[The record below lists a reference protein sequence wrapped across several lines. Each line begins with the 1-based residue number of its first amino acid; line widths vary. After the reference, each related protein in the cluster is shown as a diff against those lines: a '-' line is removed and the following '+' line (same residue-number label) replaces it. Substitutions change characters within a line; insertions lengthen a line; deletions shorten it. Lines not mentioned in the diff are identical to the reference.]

1 MPSIKKAKDGD
12 ISKRF
17 CEPLFATYTLPKSYF
32 DTDLK
37 KLVDANSERTRKML
51 KLYDL
56 TPTAYEL
63 ATSPFYNDKREF
75 TLYFGK
81 KTVLF
86 LNTGALL
93 RIFKFRL
100 IVSSKRKRALQ
111 G

>member
-1 MPSIKKAKDGD
+1 
-12 ISKRF
+12 
-17 CEPLFATYTLPKSYF
+17 
-32 DTDLK
+32 
-37 KLVDANSERTRKML
+37 ML

-81 KTVLF
+81 KDDALEAIYPPCKLTSLKTNGNRLELAFNIPTKTPSLTVLF

>member
-1 MPSIKKAKDGD
+1 MTEENRQTKSFEIPLDILIEKLVVYNKQRYNVGIIAFDKKKGRKCIVMPSIKKAKDGD

-56 TPTAYEL
+56 TPTA
-63 ATSPFYNDKREF
+63 
-75 TLYFGK
+75 
-81 KTVLF
+81 
-86 LNTGALL
+86 
-93 RIFKFRL
+93 
-100 IVSSKRKRALQ
+100 
-111 G
+111 